1 MPPCNGPARAPFPGQ
16 PVLLYLRMVPVWVFV
31 DEVRH
36 FVESFCA
43 CARVGPEREGQ
54 LALAT
59 HELMQNAITNGTSA
73 DIELRLAIDA
83 AADWVEVSLTNT
95 CAPGQAD
102 RLRARVAKLQEAE
115 PLTSYVA
122 ALNVSPLATSTTAGT
137 TVTSSSTNWSNT
149 SSDIVPNFGDYTD
162 NYVTI
167 GLGTDTD
174 ENNIYAAW
182 ADGRIGEPQP
192 FFALAHT
199 DGS

>member
-1 MPPCNGPARAPFPGQ
+1 MPPCNGPARGPFPGQ

-43 CARVGPEREGQ
+43 CARIGPEREGQ

-122 ALNVSPLATSTTAGT
+122 AMSADPRAPG
-137 TVTSSSTNWSNT
+137 
-149 SSDIVPNFGDYTD
+149 
-162 NYVTI
+162 
-167 GLGTDTD
+167 GLGLARIRYEAQLELDVFETGDRLTVSAKGKL
-174 ENNIYAAW
+174 NPAQLSAAT
-182 ADGRIGEPQP
+182 GVG
-192 FFALAHT
+192 H
-199 DGS
+199 G